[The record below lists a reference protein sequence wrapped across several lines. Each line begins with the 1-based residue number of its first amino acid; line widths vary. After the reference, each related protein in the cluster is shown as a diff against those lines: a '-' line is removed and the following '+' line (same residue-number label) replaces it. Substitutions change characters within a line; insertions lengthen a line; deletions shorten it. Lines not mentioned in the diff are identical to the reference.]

1 MILRYLYNDICGTYF
16 GHLLI
21 PYSLYLTLF
30 SPPPPFLKIISW
42 LFPLYLRFHLYLP
55 DGECLAFRD
64 PPPKFFYGC
73 SRCIHNQSAVKIIC
87 RWRTLDE
94 QRKKTCVNFCSN
106 SVFIEWINQYVCR
119 GGHNTP
125 PLPLF
130 ISPDGDTTYT
140 MGFT

>member
-1 MILRYLYNDICGTYF
+1 MTSVALTLDIYLYHTLCISPYF
-16 GHLLI
+16 HPLL
-21 PYSLYLTLF
+21 
-30 SPPPPFLKIISW
+30 PFLKIISW

-125 PLPLF
+125 PPCPFL
-130 ISPDGDTTYT
+130 
-140 MGFT
+140 